1 VARQSPIALISH
13 YRQFTDEDEF
23 SPKGKSEKPAAA
35 FFWYQNGKI
44 PIIARETTLSFL
56 IRHAD

>member
-1 VARQSPIALISH
+1 MTLISY
-13 YRQFTDEDEF
+13 YRQCTDEDEF
-23 SPKGKSEKPAAA
+23 SPKGNSEKPAAG

-44 PIIARETTLSFL
+44 PIIARESTLSFL